1 MFFPSEF
8 QLKHNNYRLAVSE
21 FVLPTTLFP
30 WRKKHL
36 ERAGIKTRVSCSHSD
51 LSNIGSLGKG
61 YQRAVTIL
69 LITWTK
75 ALIWKHAAVGV
86 IVGTLPVGTAAVA
99 VIPPPAVAADADL
112 LLRLAGE

>member
-1 MFFPSEF
+1 MSFPSEF

-21 FVLPTTLFP
+21 VFFTYHLIPME
-30 WRKKHL
+30 KKTF
-36 ERAGIKTRVSCSHSD
+36 GKSWVSCSASD
-51 LSNIGSLGKG
+51 RSNIGSLGKG

-69 LITWTK
+69 LLTWTK
-75 ALIWKHAAVGV
+75 ALIWKQAAVGV